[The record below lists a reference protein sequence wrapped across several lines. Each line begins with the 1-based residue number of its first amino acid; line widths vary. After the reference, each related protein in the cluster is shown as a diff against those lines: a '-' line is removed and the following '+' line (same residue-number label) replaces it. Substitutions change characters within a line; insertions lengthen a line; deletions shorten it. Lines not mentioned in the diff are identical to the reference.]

1 VGFRFRLSSSWR
13 DSLRHRSTARQIRAL
28 LAAAAIL
35 LVEISL
41 GEFADPGSR
50 VSWQA
55 RLDTSLPATV
65 HALAVSLLARIRRV
79 WTAPEVRL
87 GLTAFLALRLL
98 TAGWALVA
106 RQIVNEPFPP
116 DPILRPFFSVQ
127 VEANPL
133 LEPWQRWDTLHYQA
147 IAERGYAA
155 FEGALFAPPLYP
167 LAMRLASTLVSG
179 NTLLAGI
186 LVSNLACALA
196 FIAFAH
202 LALRELEPLR
212 ASRRSVLYL
221 ASFPASFF
229 LVAAYTESLY
239 LLAAIL
245 VLLHLRKQQW
255 LRAGTWGAV
264 ACMTRLPGVVVLAP
278 ILFAVAT
285 TEKRAPRAWAGVV
298 IASLGAVLFPLYVWA
313 TSGAAPWLP
322 LIAQAQRFRGG
333 FSFPGLNLVDA
344 VRNLLAGEFVV
355 ADVLDLLALLLFMFL
370 TFHVWRRLPRV
381 YGVYYTAFLLLLL
394 ARRASVYPLI
404 GTSRYVLALFPAFF
418 VLAQFGEQPWIHRAI
433 LYTFWAG
440 LLFMAGEFAIWGW
453 IG

>member
-1 VGFRFRLSSSWR
+1 VSTVFRLVGLSLERHTRPDCSWR
-13 DSLRHRSTARQIRAL
+13 
-28 LAAAAIL
+28 
-35 LVEISL
+35 
-41 GEFADPGSR
+41 
-50 VSWQA
+50 A
-55 RLDTSLPATV
+55 RLNSPPLSLSRTF
-65 HALAVSLLARIRRV
+65 ALAVQASIRRV

-98 TAGWALVA
+98 TFFWAWGV
-106 RQIVNEPFPP
+106 RQVVDEPFRP
-116 DPILRPFFSVQ
+116 DPILRPYFSVQ

-147 IAERGYAA
+147 IAESGYDA

-167 LAMRLASTLVSG
+167 LAMWLVSQLVRG

-196 FIAFAH
+196 FVAFAH
-202 LALRELEPLR
+202 LAMLELESSR

-278 ILFAVAT
+278 IVFAVAT
-285 TEKRAPRAWAGVV
+285 TEKRAPRAWAGVL
-298 IASLGAVLFPLYVWA
+298 IASLGALLFPLYVWA
-313 TSGAAPWLP
+313 TSGAAPWQP

-333 FSFPGLNLVDA
+333 YSFPGLNLVDA
-344 VRNLLAGEFVV
+344 VRNVLAGEFVV
-355 ADVLDLLALLLFMFL
+355 GDVLDLVALLLFVPL
-370 TFHVWRRLPRV
+370 TYSVWRKLPRV
-381 YGVYYTAFLLLLL
+381 YGVYYVAFLLLLL
-394 ARRASVYPLI
+394 TRRAGVSPLI

-418 VLAQFGEQPWIHRAI
+418 VLAQLGEKPWIHRAI
-433 LYTFWAG
+433 LYSFWGG

-453 IG
+453 VG